1 MEEEFQEVK
10 LREILNILLK
20 EKILIFFVTLFFTI
34 SSVIYALFLN
44 DIYKS
49 EATLFPKEEEKR
61 SMGSQISGLAS
72 LAGINVSSN
81 KKNLFVYIETLKS
94 RKFHEHLISFPG
106 VLENLIAVSSYDKT
120 SKEIIFDKN
129 LFDKLT
135 GKWSLGK
142 KPTTLE
148 AHEFLLENLKI
159 DREIKTGII
168 KISFKHESPIFA
180 KDFLDLVL
188 KEFHELTIE
197 KDLTETEK
205 SLNYLNEKFLTS
217 KASSLK
223 SSISQMMEEQL
234 QRQMMIKF
242 KEDYVFQIVDPPF
255 IPEQKVEPLRSQIV
269 IFSFLMGIFLSFSIV
284 FIRFIYLKK
293 T

>member
-10 LREILNILLK
+10 LRDILNILLK
-20 EKILIFFVTLFFTI
+20 EKILIFFLTLFFTI
-34 SSVIYALFLN
+34 SSVIYSLFLN

-49 EATLFPKEEEKR
+49 EATLFPKDDPKP
-61 SMGSQISGLAS
+61 SMGSQIGGLAS
-72 LAGINVSSN
+72 LAGIEVSSSQE
-81 KKNLFVYIETLKS
+81 NLFVYIETLKS

-106 VLENLIAVSSYDKT
+106 ILENLIAVSSYNDA
-120 SKEIIFDKN
+120 SKEIIFDKDI
-129 LFDKLT
+129 FDKST

-159 DREIKTGII
+159 DREKKTGII
-168 KISFKHESPIFA
+168 KISFKHESPNFA

-188 KEFHELTIE
+188 KEFHKLSIE
-197 KDLTETEK
+197 KDLIETEK

-234 QRQMMIKF
+234 QKQMLIKF
-242 KEDYVFQIVDPPF
+242 KEDYVFQIIDPPF

-269 IFSFLMGIFLSFSIV
+269 IFSFLMGLFLSFSIV
-284 FIRFIYLKK
+284 FIRFLFLKK
-293 T
+293 K